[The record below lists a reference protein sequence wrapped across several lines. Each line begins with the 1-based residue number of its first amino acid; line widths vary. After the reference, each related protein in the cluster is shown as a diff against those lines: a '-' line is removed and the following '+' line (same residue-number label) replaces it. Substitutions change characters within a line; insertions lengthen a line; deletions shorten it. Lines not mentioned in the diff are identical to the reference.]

1 MERGSTYYNSVLF
14 SWKFKTSI
22 SISSQEEIEIN
33 TFEEVEIPSRYKGLI
48 IGRHG
53 ANLHELSNETG
64 AEVTRKGGEVHITKG
79 TKKQRKHVKQLIG
92 IKIVSS
98 F

>member
-1 MERGSTYYNSVLF
+1 M
-14 SWKFKTSI
+14 
-22 SISSQEEIEIN
+22 
-33 TFEEVEIPSRYKGLI
+33 EIPSGYKGLI
-48 IGRHG
+48 IGKRG

-64 AEVTRKGGEVHITKG
+64 AEVTRNGREVHITKG

>member
-1 MERGSTYYNSVLF
+1 MNSVLF

-64 AEVTRKGGEVHITKG
+64 AEVTRKGAQGEVHITKG